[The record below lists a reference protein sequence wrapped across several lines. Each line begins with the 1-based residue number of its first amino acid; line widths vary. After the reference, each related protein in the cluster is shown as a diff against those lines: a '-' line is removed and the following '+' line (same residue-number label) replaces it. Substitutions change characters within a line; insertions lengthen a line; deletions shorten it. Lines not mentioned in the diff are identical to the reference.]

1 MLQNVTWDELVELRW
16 KKQNSKKRMSS
27 IGTIV
32 NIENIQKTIDE
43 QVGVDQLIGFF
54 NMVSRFLKYL
64 FLFSYVLLA

>member
-32 NIENIQKTIDE
+32 NVENIQKTIDE

-54 NMVSRFLKYL
+54 NMVSRFL
-64 FLFSYVLLA
+64 